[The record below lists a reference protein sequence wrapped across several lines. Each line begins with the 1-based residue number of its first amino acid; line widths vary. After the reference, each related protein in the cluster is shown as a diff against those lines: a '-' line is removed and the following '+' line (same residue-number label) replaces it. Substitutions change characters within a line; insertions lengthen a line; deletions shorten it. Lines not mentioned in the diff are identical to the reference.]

1 MIHVHAE
8 VVLNTSNAAEEQNN
22 LDRVGPHTKY
32 EAFFRGVR

>member
-8 VVLNTSNAAEEQNN
+8 VVLSISSAAEEQNN